1 MEGGAFER
9 GGEPDQEG
17 RGASP
22 RATPPSVCQK
32 SVRASATALGSDP
45 CSEALMNSQCVS
57 TPVNLQMM
65 ACAAAGAPQAGS
77 CGPAGHGL
85 GPIGTASG
93 EVQVTPQGG
102 AHRG

>member
-1 MEGGAFER
+1 
-9 GGEPDQEG
+9 
-17 RGASP
+17 
-22 RATPPSVCQK
+22 
-32 SVRASATALGSDP
+32 
-45 CSEALMNSQCVS
+45 MNSQCVS